1 MESSTSCWDIRPEA
15 PLLPPGLLVATLA
28 TQLAAPSSDPRLHG
42 SMAWLDRAKTELQL
56 RKVWQL
62 QDVPIAMSHHVTMFS
77 VAAKGKFLKQL

>member
-15 PLLPPGLLVATLA
+15 PLLPPGLLVAT
-28 TQLAAPSSDPRLHG
+28 QLAAPSSDPRLHG
-42 SMAWLDRAKTELQL
+42 SMAQWLDRAKTELQL

-77 VAAKGKFLKQL
+77 VAANGKFLKQL